1 MSTYQHGSDDADT
14 VLEIKDLKTYFNLED
29 GIVKAVDGVSLALKR
44 NQTLGLVG
52 ESGCGKSMT
61 ATSIMRLVK
70 SPPGKIVGG
79 EILLQQGQNGHSQ
92 VTDLVKLPA
101 NGSRMREIRGGEI
114 AMVFQEPMTSL
125 NPLYNI
131 GTQIAETVQLH
142 QRVSKKE
149 ALGRAQEMLE
159 KVQISDA
166 RRRLDEYPHQ
176 LSGGMRQRVMIALAL
191 SCNPAILLADEPTTA
206 LDVTV
211 QAQIID
217 LMRALQKDFQS
228 SIVMITH
235 NLGVVSQMADTVA
248 VMYMGKIVEY
258 ANVGDAF
265 HRPMHP
271 YTVGLLNSVP
281 VLGRKSRKQLVPIR
295 GMVPSPTET
304 IRGCPFAARCP
315 QVMPV
320 CREELPPLLEAQPGH
335 KVACWLL
342 GMVDCRLQIVDFV
355 SDVLPIIRRWPIHN
369 TLAAH
374 ISNITLH
381 VSRSYRFSRR
391 MYV

>member
-1 MSTYQHGSDDADT
+1 MSTNQNSSAGADT
-14 VLEIKDLKTYFNLED
+14 VLELKDLKTYFSLE
-29 GIVKAVDGVSLALKR
+29 GGTVKAVDGVSLTLKR

-52 ESGCGKSMT
+52 ESGCGKSIT

-79 EILLQQGQNGHSQ
+79 EILLHQGQNGHSQ

-101 NGSRMREIRGGEI
+101 NGHRMRQIRGGEI

-125 NPLYNI
+125 NPLYSV

-142 QRVSKKE
+142 QKVNKKE

-166 RRRLDEYPHQ
+166 KRRLTEYPHQ

-211 QAQIID
+211 QAQILD
-217 LMRALQKDFQS
+217 LMRALQKDFES

-235 NLGVVSQMADTVA
+235 NLGVVSQMADRVA
-248 VMYMGKIVEY
+248 VMYLGKIVEY
-258 ANVGDAF
+258 AGVREVF
-265 HRPMHP
+265 HSPLHP

-281 VLGRKSRKQLVPIR
+281 VLGKKSRKQLVPIR

-304 IRGCPFAARCP
+304 IIGCPFAARCP
-315 QVMPV
+315 HVMPI
-320 CREELPPLLEAQPGH
+320 CREEMPPLREVRLGH
-335 KVACWLL
+335 QAACWL
-342 GMVDCRLQIVDFV
+342 
-355 SDVLPIIRRWPIHN
+355 H
-369 TLAAH
+369 
-374 ISNITLH
+374 
-381 VSRSYRFSRR
+381 
-391 MYV
+391 

>member
-1 MSTYQHGSDDADT
+1 MTTHEDRGGAAET
-14 VLEIKDLKTYFNLED
+14 VLEVKNLKTYFTLE
-29 GIVKAVDGVSLALKR
+29 GKTVKAVDGVTLTLKR

-52 ESGCGKSMT
+52 ESGCGKSIT

-79 EILLQQGQNGHSQ
+79 EILLHQGQNGHSE

-125 NPLYNI
+125 NPLYNV

-142 QRVSKKE
+142 QKVSKKE
-149 ALGRAQEMLE
+149 ALGRALEMLE
-159 KVQISDA
+159 KVQIADA
-166 RRRLDEYPHQ
+166 RRRLNEYPHQ

-211 QAQIID
+211 QAQILD
-217 LMRALQKDFQS
+217 LMRALQQDFHS

-235 NLGVVSQMADTVA
+235 NLGVVSQMADFVA
-248 VMYMGKIVEY
+248 VMYLGKIVEY
-258 ANVGDAF
+258 AEVRETF
-265 HRPMHP
+265 HEPLHP

-281 VLGRKSRKQLVPIR
+281 VLGKKARKKLVPIR

-315 QVMPV
+315 HVMPI
-320 CREELPPLLEAQPGH
+320 CREEMPSLREVRPGH
-335 KVACWLL
+335 QVACWLHE
-342 GMVDCRLQIVDFV
+342 
-355 SDVLPIIRRWPIHN
+355 SP
-369 TLAAH
+369 
-374 ISNITLH
+374 
-381 VSRSYRFSRR
+381 
-391 MYV
+391 